1 MVRQKGI
8 QNKTV
13 NVHIVSDSTGETATS
28 VARACLAQFDRVVW
42 IEHIWPMVRKKTQLK
57 EILAGIR
64 KNPGIVIYTL
74 VNREIQERLEEDCRQ
89 MQVPCVPVLDP
100 VLEMMHSY
108 LGAPGKPRPGRQH
121 EMDSEYFARIE
132 AVHFVLRH
140 DDGKHPID
148 FDEADVVI
156 AGVSRTL
163 KTPTC
168 IYLANRGIKAANI
181 PIVPGVPIPPEVLK
195 EGAPLV
201 VGLTKDPKRL
211 VQIRR
216 NRLKML
222 NRDDDT
228 DYADIDTVS
237 EEVRTARE
245 IFKAHKWPVI
255 DVTRKSVEEV
265 AATIMQLHKKR
276 KDAQL

>member
-13 NVHIVSDSTGETATS
+13 NVHVVSDSTGETATS
-28 VARACLAQFDRVVW
+28 VARACLAQFDRVVCV
-42 IEHIWPMVRKKTQLK
+42 EHVWPMVRKRTQLK
-57 EILAGIR
+57 EILGGIR
-64 KNPGIVIYTL
+64 KNPGIVVYTL
-74 VNREIQERLEEDCRQ
+74 VNREIQELLEEDCRQ
-89 MQVPCVPVLDP
+89 MQVPCVAVLDP

-121 EMDSEYFARIE
+121 EMDAEYFERIE

-140 DDGKHPID
+140 DDGQHPID
-148 FDEADVVI
+148 FGEADVVL

-181 PIVPGVPIPPEVLK
+181 PIVPGVPIPPEVL
-195 EGAPLV
+195 EQGALLV

-211 VQIRR
+211 VEIRR

-265 AATIMQLHKKR
+265 AATIIQLYKKR